1 MHRKFITL
9 FLLIGLLFLSCE
21 QDEVSETT
29 QELKEQLEALDVAQY
44 VQGAMRV
51 KVSQTMAGSLEEV
64 ADSLGVINKGQAE
77 RVNQYFDD
85 AGVISMTRTFPY
97 AGKFEARTRAE
108 GLHLWYDVYYQK
120 NVSLKKAGLSLSQI
134 DGIDQVEL
142 RPKAVRTSNSQLS
155 FSDDIKKEQSAI
167 TTMPFNDSRLDK
179 QWHYYNNGE
188 FDALAIEGCDVN
200 VFPVWENY
208 NVGSS
213 EVIVAVVDGG
223 IDYIHEDLADNIWI
237 NEAEFNGSQGVD
249 DDGNG
254 FVDDIRGFN
263 FVQSSG
269 KITPDDHG
277 THVAGTIGAVNN
289 NDKGVAGI
297 AGGNEKNSIKGV
309 RLMSCQIFSTDL
321 DDSGSGA
328 QAIKYGADNG
338 AVISQNSWGYPEA
351 IATPSSDK
359 AAIDYFTKYAGVD
372 ENGIQVGPIK
382 GGLVIFAAGNENK
395 ESGYPA
401 SYEKAMAVAALAQ
414 DYKRAYYSNYGSWV
428 DISAPG
434 GDYNKGA
441 LILSTL
447 PGNQYGTMQGT
458 SMACPH
464 VSGVAALLISHIGG
478 SGVTNEDIWNR
489 IVGSAKNIDSY
500 NNALTGKLGSGLI
513 DVFGSIA
520 GYSTIAPGKITDLSG
535 QALSNNIT
543 VNFTIPTDTDD
554 NVPYGVHVYYSL
566 NSFGSNL
573 QGISKKTFII
583 ENLKAGDLMSATIS
597 DLDFSS
603 SYYVGAVAYDYA
615 GNQSPISDVLS
626 LETLNNNS
634 PVIIALDGDSSNIK
648 AFQTSVLRFEVS
660 DPDNH
665 PITWTC
671 TKSSSAI
678 NAEEINGVVNIS
690 ITGRN
695 APAGNYTDTLVVA
708 DAYGA
713 TVRQV
718 ITYLIEPNVAPV
730 VKNQI
735 EDIVFGGIARKGEFS
750 LTDYFY
756 DADGEP
762 LSYSVELSSRTVA
775 HVNPSNDKL
784 FITSVSYG
792 FTTASITATDA
803 LGESSSIDFKI
814 LVRDENV
821 LVDVYPNPVIDFL
834 NIRTGVEVN
843 ANISIVGGNGA
854 TVFDKNMDVSPFEPA
869 KIDMSKMGGGSYTV
883 NVEYAGNAFKINIV
897 KL

>member
-1 MHRKFITL
+1 MYRKFITL
-9 FLLIGLLFLSCE
+9 FLLIGLLFFSCE
-21 QDEVSETT
+21 QDDMSEGK
-29 QELKEQLEALDVAQY
+29 QEFKEQLEVINSENY
-44 VQGAMRV
+44 VQGEMRI
-51 KVSQTMAGSLEEV
+51 KVTQAMAGSLEEV
-64 ADSLGVINKGQAE
+64 ADSSGIVNKKQAE
-77 RVNQYFDD
+77 GVNQYFDD
-85 AGVISMTRTFPY
+85 AGVIYMARTFPY
-97 AGKFEARTRAE
+97 AGKFEARTRSE
-108 GLHLWYDVYYQK
+108 GLHLWYDVYYLK

-142 RPKAVRTSNSQLS
+142 RPKAVRTGNVQFS
-155 FSDDIKKEQSAI
+155 FIDDIKKEQSAI
-167 TTMPFNDSRLDK
+167 NTMPFNDSRLDK
-179 QWHYYNNGE
+179 QWHYYNDGE
-188 FDALAIEGCDVN
+188 FDALAIEGCDIN

-213 EVIVAVVDGG
+213 DVIVAVVDGG

-237 NEAEFNGSQGVD
+237 NVAEFNGSQGVD

-254 FVDDIRGFN
+254 YTDDIRGFN

-289 NDKGVAGI
+289 NDKGVAGV
-297 AGGNEKNSIKGV
+297 AGGDKTMGISGV
-309 RLMSCQIFSTDL
+309 RLMSCQIFSSDVEG
-321 DDSGSGA
+321 SGSGA
-328 QAIKYGADNG
+328 RAIKYGADNG
-338 AVISQNSWGYPEA
+338 AVISQNSWGYPDA
-351 IATPSSDK
+351 ISTPASDK
-359 AAIDYFTKYAGVD
+359 AAIDYFTKYAGID
-372 ENGIQVGPIK
+372 ENGVQVGPIK

-395 ESGYPA
+395 ETGHPA

-414 DYKRAYYSNYGSWV
+414 DYKRAYYSNYGTWV

-441 LILSTL
+441 LILSTI

-464 VSGVAALLISHIGG
+464 VSGVAALLISHVGG

-513 DVFGSIA
+513 NVFGSIA
-520 GYSTIAPGKITDLSG
+520 GYSTIAPGKITNLSG

-554 NVPYGVHVYYSL
+554 KKPYGVHVYYSL
-566 NSFGSNL
+566 NSFSTNL
-573 QGISKKTFII
+573 QGISKKTFMIDHL
-583 ENLKAGDLMSATIS
+583 NAGDVMSATVS
-597 DLDFSS
+597 ELNFSS
-603 SYYVGAVAYDYA
+603 SYYVRAVAYDYA
-615 GNQSPISDVLS
+615 GNQSPISDIVLVT
-626 LETLNNNS
+626 TLTNNS
-634 PVIIALDGDSSNIK
+634 PVINALDGNSSTIK
-648 AFQTSVLRFEVS
+648 AYQTSLLRFEVS
-660 DPDNH
+660 DPDHH
-665 PITWTC
+665 PITWSC

-678 NAEEINGVVNIS
+678 IAEELNGVVNIS

-695 APAGNYTDTLVVA
+695 APAGNYTDTLVVE

-718 ITYLIEPNVAPV
+718 ITYFIEPNVAPV

-735 EDIVFGGIARKGEFS
+735 EDIVFGGIARKSEFS

-762 LSYSVELSSRTVA
+762 LTYTVELSSRTVA

-792 FTTASITATDA
+792 FTTVSVKATDA
-803 LGESSSIDFKI
+803 LGKSSSIDFKI

-821 LVDVYPNPVIDFL
+821 LVDVYPNPVVNLL
-834 NIRTGVEVN
+834 NVRTGLEVN

-854 TVFDKNMDVSPFEPA
+854 TVFNKNLDVSPFEPA
-869 KIDMSKMGGGSYTV
+869 RIDMSKMGGGSYTV
-883 NVEYAGNAFKINIV
+883 NVAYAGNEFKINIV